1 MACLTLFETIHGECF
16 DKKKKKKRER
26 KKRKEKG
33 REKNH
38 ENGVASIVQTLK
50 NGFNFMEMCVV

>member
-16 DKKKKKKRER
+16 DKKKKKEREKRG
-26 KKRKEKG
+26 KRRGEK
-33 REKNH
+33 KNH